1 MLIQCTK
8 KLLDQLGIKPA
19 TEEKE
24 EPLFSWHAN
33 LITLNRRKTIVLVN
47 DQNRYVVVLHGLK
60 AKDFKNLDR
69 VLLQGIRETFMEEG
83 MKDEVIEKFL
93 SQSNE
98 ISYTKTK
105 DRTSVARMN
114 KSCDPVYFLEEL
126 LENDSIFNTRMS
138 MRISRFLVGN
148 GKNDYILP
156 NEEMYKDLEEF
167 AGEPIFMT
175 KAVQLKVTLRL
186 EKSNAWRRIL
196 VPINRTFN
204 HLHDI
209 LQIAFGWRNYHLHEF
224 YIYDNALSKQVLSP
238 NHSAYH
244 KDGLKPMVN
253 LVSHEEAFSYPN
265 DVEMKLDTDIKL
277 SEYIPA
283 YKRLKYNYDFG
294 DNWQHDIEVEEVI
307 DNYDANYPVCLE
319 GGGNTPPEDVG
330 GTYGFEEFLK
340 ILADPMHPEH
350 KHMVEWGRR
359 QGYKEFDIKG
369 VNRDL
374 KNK

>member
-8 KLLDQLGIKPA
+8 KLLDQLDIKSDIQV
-19 TEEKE
+19 KE
-24 EPLFSWHAN
+24 EPLFSWHAH

-60 AKDFKNLDR
+60 AKDFKNLDK

-83 MKDEVIEKFL
+83 IKDEVIEKFL
-93 SQSNE
+93 FQSKE

-114 KSCDPVYFLEEL
+114 KACENVYFFEEL

-138 MRISRFLVGN
+138 MRVSRFLVGD
-148 GKNDYILP
+148 GKNKYIVP
-156 NEEMYKDLEEF
+156 NEEMYKNLEEF

-186 EKSNAWRRIL
+186 EKRNVWRRIL
-196 VPINRTFN
+196 VPINSTFN
-204 HLHDI
+204 HLHHI
-209 LQIAFGWRNYHLHEF
+209 LQAAFGWRNYHLHEF
-224 YIYDNALSKQVLSP
+224 YVYGNAPFEQVLST
-238 NHSAYH
+238 NHSAHH
-244 KDGLKPMVN
+244 KEGLKPVVN
-253 LVSHEEAFSYPN
+253 LVSHEEAFAYRT
-265 DVEMKLDTDIKL
+265 DVEMKLDSDIKL

-307 DNYDANYPVCLE
+307 ENYDANYPVCLE

-340 ILADPMHPEH
+340 ILADPMHPDH
-350 KHMVEWGRR
+350 NHMIQWGKM
-359 QGYKEFDIKG
+359 QGYEEFDIKK
-369 VNRDL
+369 VNREL
-374 KNK
+374 KHK